1 MLLDNILPPYI
12 AAFGAPACFLK
23 RLRYPSLVSFGLLA
37 SLATM
42 RSRRVIKD
50 IDSIWD
56 VGANEGQFAFMASS
70 VWPELPI
77 YSFEPDPVVYK
88 KLCSNFI
95 KHKIHGRTHELA
107 LADTEG
113 DKQFLRYESNVNNS
127 FLERDKSVDRT
138 GNQILVSCKTLDVI
152 STQLPEVKSAFL
164 KLDVQGFE
172 LEVIAG
178 ARNFLKRCRYVQI
191 EVSFSSPYSGGANAD
206 QVLLAMRQLGFECI
220 EILDLL
226 RDKKANHK
234 IIEAD
239 LLFQR
244 IQSDT

>member
-1 MLLDNILPPYI
+1 MLLDNILPRYI
-12 AAFGAPACFLK
+12 AALGAPACFLK

-37 SLATM
+37 SLSSM
-42 RSRRVIKD
+42 RSRGVIKD

-88 KLCSNFI
+88 KLSSNFV
-95 KHKIHGRTHELA
+95 KHNIHGRTHELA
-107 LADTEG
+107 LADKEG
-113 DKQFLRYESNVNNS
+113 DKQFLRYENNVNNS
-127 FLERDKSVDRT
+127 FLERDKSVDGT
-138 GNQILVSCKTLDVI
+138 GNQILVSCKTLDEI
-152 STQLPEVKSAFL
+152 GSQMPEVKAAFL

-172 LEVIAG
+172 LEVISG
-178 ARNFLKRCRYVQI
+178 AKNFLKRCHYVQI
-191 EVSFSSPYSGGANAD
+191 EVSFSSPYSGGAKAD
-206 QVLLAMRQLGFECI
+206 QVLLAMRQMGFECI

-244 IQSDT
+244 I